1 MVCRVGVRV
10 GSQFRALGSLV
21 YLRIFCP
28 AIVSP
33 HSFDLVK
40 QPVQKEV
47 RRHLLLIAKL
57 IQGLANEVPPHLLL
71 CFILLLHFPWVA

>member
-1 MVCRVGVRV
+1 VGVGI

-57 IQGLANEVPPHLLL
+57 IQGLANEVPPHML
-71 CFILLLHFPWVA
+71 